1 MNSQLNIDLQAFVK
15 RVYDS
20 LLYNSTF
27 YKFLNE
33 NYIGVVR
40 QTGAPIIEVIKTN
53 PVSVNVRETA
63 EITSALTPALAT
75 YGSTKVDLTELP
87 IDYSVRVPVS
97 VVGSDITNALQDV
110 IDLKDSAV
118 AKQIDTYGYAKLK
131 GGVSQAFQWA
141 PATKEGYIDALNTLR
156 ARLFNK
162 DVYGGYRLGL
172 DALEYANYVSAL
184 TSVLKFETMSG
195 VEGVDRGEVARAYGI
210 DAFEINSNY
219 INPVV
224 ANHSET
230 VKGYFFNS
238 VAVVGDTFFG
248 AFTQWNGDYPGFPGY
263 FVIEGNMLF
272 GAEVVRPDAIIKL
285 QSDAVSS

>member
-1 MNSQLNIDLQAFVK
+1 MNSQLSIDLQAFVK

-27 YKFLNE
+27 YNFLNE
-33 NYIGVVR
+33 NYIGAVR
-40 QTGAPIIEVIKTN
+40 QTGAPIIEVIKTA
-53 PVSVNVRETA
+53 PVSVNTRQTA
-63 EITSALTPALAT
+63 EIQSALAPALST
-75 YGSTKVDLTELP
+75 YSSVKVDLTELAM
-87 IDYSVRVPVS
+87 DYSVRVPVS

-118 AKQIDTYGYAKLK
+118 AKAIDTYGYAKLK
-131 GGVSQAFQWA
+131 AGVTQAFQWN
-141 PATKEGYIDALNTLR
+141 PANQQGYIDALNTLR
-156 ARLFNK
+156 AKLFNK

-184 TSVLKFETMSG
+184 TSILKFETMSG
-195 VEGVDRGEVARAYGI
+195 VEGVDRGTVARAYGI

-219 INPVV
+219 VNPVV
-224 ANHSET
+224 ADHSET

-238 VAVVGDTFFG
+238 IAVVGDTFFG

-272 GAEVVRPDAIIKL
+272 GAEVVRGDAIIKL
-285 QSDAVSS
+285 QSESVSS